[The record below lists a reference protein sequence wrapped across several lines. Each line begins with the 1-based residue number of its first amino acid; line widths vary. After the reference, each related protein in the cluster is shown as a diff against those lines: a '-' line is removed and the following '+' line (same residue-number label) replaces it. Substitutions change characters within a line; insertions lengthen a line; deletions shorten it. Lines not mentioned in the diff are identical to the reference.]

1 MTSWCWVAPPPV
13 SCPPRLLTS
22 LKPSV
27 FGTSFD
33 LFRFRHIFWP
43 GSLPIYPQI
52 LSSSLLVFDIRLQPT
67 FFGFRMTFC
76 VFFSFWVFWFWISS
90 FRHFRW
96 INFLSVAPFLGAWR
110 PKVKKL
116 QLFSSVLVSRIGTW
130 LGRFTHTFLRFLNF
144 SFFGCL
150 VRIKKG
156 WEGRGGIACL
166 GCYFGDILVIFA
178 LFCNVRY
185 WFFRTHSIVACYG
198 CILVKSATLKQ

>member
-1 MTSWCWVAPPPV
+1 MV
-13 SCPPRLLTS
+13 
-22 LKPSV
+22 
-27 FGTSFD
+27 
-33 LFRFRHIFWP
+33 
-43 GSLPIYPQI
+43 
-52 LSSSLLVFDIRLQPT
+52 
-67 FFGFRMTFC
+67 
-76 VFFSFWVFWFWISS
+76 FSFWVFWFWISS

-96 INFLSVAPFLGAWR
+96 INLLSVAPFLGAWR

-166 GCYFGDILVIFA
+166 GCYWSSLCLCYLTVECSTFEMSEIRGGSPSFYCTVRRFLRERIGGRVIMLFWKMGKGHLKISKSVGRAVYRKNIFGENPPA
-178 LFCNVRY
+178 HPPKY
-185 WFFRTHSIVACYG
+185 
-198 CILVKSATLKQ
+198 